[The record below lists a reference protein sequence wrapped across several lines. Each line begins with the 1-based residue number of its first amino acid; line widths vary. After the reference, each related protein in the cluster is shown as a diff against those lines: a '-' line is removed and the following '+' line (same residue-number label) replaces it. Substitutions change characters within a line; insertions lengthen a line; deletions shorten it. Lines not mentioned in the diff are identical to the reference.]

1 MPDRIYTPSVIDE
14 NCDYALKVA
23 PEIPWLVE
31 PLTPGRGRAFLLQ
44 HILRNRLFSA
54 VIRPAW
60 VSRCPDLAVVRKTIG
75 QMREELVYDDVVAQ
89 PHTTLLWQMG
99 RNVGLTDAE
108 MDTVRP
114 VPLVEVAFHVWEN
127 IARTRHW
134 IAGWLATSVDEFIL
148 TAMPGRHNF
157 RAEAWKRAFG
167 LNDEQVFFSPTIPK
181 PTMTMPGAKC
191 GSRSRVTSPTTRTGG
206 RWLTV
211 WRWLSQP
218 LNCSTKG
225 FVSWE
230 TNSTDR
236 TELEQIVDLSIASL
250 KN

>member
-1 MPDRIYTPSVIDE
+1 MPEHNTTPSVIDE
-14 NCDYALKVA
+14 ICDYALKVA

-75 QMREELVYDDVVAQ
+75 QMREELVYDDVIAQ

-114 VPLVEVAFHVWEN
+114 VPLVEVAFNVWEN

-167 LNDEQVFFSPTIPK
+167 LNDEQVFFFTYHTKADDDHAGRKVWEPI
-181 PTMTMPGAKC
+181 
-191 GSRSRVTSPTTRTGG
+191 TRY
-206 RWLTV
+206 LT
-211 WRWLSQP
+211 
-218 LNCSTKG
+218 NDK
-225 FVSWE
+225 
-230 TNSTDR
+230 DR
-236 TELEQIVDLSIASL
+236 REVFDGMALAIIALKLFYQGICELGDQMDRQGV
-250 KN
+250 